1 MHADRPLPHNVDAER
16 GMLGAI
22 LLDNSALNAAIEL
35 LKPEDFFLESHR
47 RVFRCMVA
55 MDEGGQPIDLLTLAS
70 ELERRGDLEAVGGS
84 PYVSQ
89 LIDGVPRLT
98 NVEHYAQLVRQASLL
113 RSYAHAGEAIRLAA
127 LQQGAEPEKILGSLR
142 ELLDRGVVA
151 TKRRLRAVSAEEL
164 LQMNV
169 PPREMILNPIL
180 PTQGLVMLYSKRG
193 VGKTFIA
200 LAMAHAV
207 ATGGRF
213 LQWSAPKAR
222 SVLYVD
228 GELPATTLRERLAAV
243 IAGAEPTRIGGL
255 KPLRLITPDLQ
266 DYPLPDLATREGQL
280 LIEAHLDGVEL
291 IILDNLS
298 ALCRSGKENEG
309 ESWLPIQGW
318 ALRLRQRGISVLF
331 EHHAGKG
338 GAQRGTSRREDVL
351 DTVIVLRH
359 PADYSAWE
367 GLRCEVHFEK
377 CRGFLG
383 ADAKSFEVRMETNCD
398 GAAIWTS
405 RQLDDVMLAKAGE
418 LFGEGLS
425 IRLVAEELGISKSK
439 AHRLKKRAESFV
451 GAE

>member
-266 DYPLPDLATREGQL
+266 DYPLPDLATREG
-280 LIEAHLDGVEL
+280 
-291 IILDNLS
+291 
-298 ALCRSGKENEG
+298 
-309 ESWLPIQGW
+309 
-318 ALRLRQRGISVLF
+318 
-331 EHHAGKG
+331 
-338 GAQRGTSRREDVL
+338 
-351 DTVIVLRH
+351 
-359 PADYSAWE
+359 
-367 GLRCEVHFEK
+367 
-377 CRGFLG
+377 
-383 ADAKSFEVRMETNCD
+383 
-398 GAAIWTS
+398 
-405 RQLDDVMLAKAGE
+405 
-418 LFGEGLS
+418 
-425 IRLVAEELGISKSK
+425 
-439 AHRLKKRAESFV
+439 
-451 GAE
+451 